1 MICFRNI
8 LLIAFLEMLPL
19 LLVIGE
25 ALEGLTLRRIELF
38 GVLQDAIEEIGYLID
53 PFLNAYLGL
62 FVVLHKLQSLLGKA
76 INDSLQLVVCVL
88 IGELLLWKS
97 LLENLDGPIGFLL
110 RVRDF

>member
-1 MICFRNI
+1 
-8 LLIAFLEMLPL
+8 MLPL